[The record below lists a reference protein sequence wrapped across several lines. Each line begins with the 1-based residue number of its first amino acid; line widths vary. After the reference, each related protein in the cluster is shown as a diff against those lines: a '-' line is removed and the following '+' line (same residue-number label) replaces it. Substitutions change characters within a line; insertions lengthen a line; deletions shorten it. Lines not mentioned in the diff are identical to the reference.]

1 MAVIFR
7 AKTDDMTGSKLE
19 ERGIYPVEVKS
30 LRPEISK
37 SGNNMMSWMAEVT
50 EGAQKGKV
58 CYGRILIPT
67 AELKWPRER
76 WVRMLESFGFSREE
90 ARQIMNEGLDDE
102 KHVIGQQGW
111 IEFTP
116 AVGEGS
122 FAETEWV
129 TEAQAVSRIQIA
141 AEARVARAEL
151 TPDDDMPF

>member
-1 MAVIFR
+1 M
-7 AKTDDMTGSKLE
+7 
-19 ERGIYPVEVKS
+19 
-30 LRPEISK
+30 
-37 SGNNMMSWMAEVT
+37 
-50 EGAQKGKV
+50 

>member
-7 AKTDDMTGSKLE
+7 AKTDDMTGGKLE
-19 ERGIYPVEVKS
+19 TSGIYQVEVRK
-30 LRPEISK
+30 LTPEVSK
-37 SGNNMMSWMAEVT
+37 SGNNMMAWMASVT
-50 EGAQKGKV
+50 EGSEKSKV

-67 AELKWPRER
+67 PDIQWPRQR
-76 WVRMLESFGFSREE
+76 WMRMLESFGFSGEE

-116 AVGEGS
+116 PIGEGS
-122 FAETEWV
+122 FAEAEWI

-151 TPDDDMPF
+151 TPADDLPF

>member
-7 AKTDDMTGSKLE
+7 AKTDDMTGGKLE
-19 ERGIYPVEVKS
+19 TRGIYQVEVKN
-30 LRPEISK
+30 LKPEVSK

-67 AELKWPRER
+67 AELKWPRAR
-76 WVRMLESFGFSREE
+76 WVRMLESFGFSGEE

-116 AVGEGS
+116 PIGEGS
-122 FAETEWV
+122 FAEAEWV
-129 TEAQAVSRIQIA
+129 TETQAVSRIQVA

>member
-1 MAVIFR
+1 MGIIFR
-7 AKTDDMTGSKLE
+7 AKTDDMTGGRLDKH
-19 ERGIYPVEVKS
+19 GIYQVEVKNLKAEVS
-30 LRPEISK
+30 R

-50 EGAQKGKV
+50 EGAEKGKV

-67 AELKWPRER
+67 AEIKWPRQR
-76 WVRMLESFGFSREE
+76 WMRMLESFGFSGEE

-116 AVGEGS
+116 PIGEGS
-122 FAETEWV
+122 FAEAEWI

-141 AEARVARAEL
+141 AEARVARAKVA
-151 TPDDDMPF
+151 DMDDMPF